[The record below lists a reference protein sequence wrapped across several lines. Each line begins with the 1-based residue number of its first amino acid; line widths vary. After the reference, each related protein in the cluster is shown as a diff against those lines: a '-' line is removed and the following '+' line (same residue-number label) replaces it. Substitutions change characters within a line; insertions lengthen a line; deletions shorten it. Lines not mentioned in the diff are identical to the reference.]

1 MKNITVLFPGG
12 FKPITGAHLE
22 LANRYAAHPQVDRV
36 IMLCGPKSRDGIT
49 REKTIELFNLL
60 NKEIMSMAAIGV
72 GAVGLTTAIIGG
84 AKAKKARKA
93 LENQQEKN
101 LERKH

>member
-49 REKTIELFNLL
+49 RDKTIELFNLL
-60 NKEIMSMAAIGV
+60 NKNPNIEIRPTEFNSPITAAYEY
-72 GAVGLTTAIIGG
+72 LFE
-84 AKAKKARKA
+84 
-93 LENQQEKN
+93 LP
-101 LERKH
+101 ERWIW